1 MANNTWGIY
10 PWNQGEWG
18 QQTIDVVVDV
28 GTAQGWGRV
37 TWGEGAWNESVPI
50 DALSLNSGTALVS
63 GKAQVSLTGNNLQ
76 VSTGT
81 TMSNEN
87 STVPMDTC
95 ALAPET
101 SKTTGKEKA
110 TVPTFVCNCKS
121 DEGADSFQV
130 EEPQVDLPHPFSAP
144 TKTVTS

>member
-63 GKAQVSLTGNNLQ
+63 GKAQVSLTGNDLQ

-81 TMSNEN
+81 I
-87 STVPMDTC
+87 
-95 ALAPET
+95 
-101 SKTTGKEKA
+101 
-110 TVPTFVCNCKS
+110 TFVGKAIVEVTRNGLSLTIGNAIITAKS
-121 DEGADSFQV
+121 NVDADTN
-130 EEPQVDLPHPFSAP
+130 L
-144 TKTVTS
+144 